1 MLYTRGEKHKI
12 ALLPKILCFE
22 YITKFRNLRERLV
35 RSHPSQGETFSSDS
49 CQEWCLAR
57 RSPKMSLFEFQ
68 AGRPNCNPLL
78 PQLSPL
84 QASKIC
90 KLIPFLTKGDYLSR
104 RSSSRVQHGCKC
116 GHPFIFVFL
125 CFLVVCIFAIIVQV
139 AGGSAATAFL
149 KSNILGKH
157 CYKMK
162 HLEKMHYSLPTF
174 CYKFKC
180 TLAWKKYTTASSGG
194 NSTLLCCISLFY
206 MRSPPRGLYFFLQ
219 KSVFFL
225 KPNIRDMSFF

>member
-22 YITKFRNLRERLV
+22 YITKFRNLCERLV

-90 KLIPFLTKGDYLSR
+90 KLIPFLTKGDSGFIISSDCEGWTIGNYLSR

-116 GHPFIFVFL
+116 GHPFIFVLL
-125 CFLVVCIFAIIVQV
+125 CFLLVCIFAIIVQV
-139 AGGSAATAFL
+139 AMEVSSYSIL
-149 KSNILGKH
+149 KAIYFKKTLLQNEIFRDNALFFANILLQIH
-157 CYKMK
+157 SQSSIPDICQ
-162 HLEKMHYSLPTF
+162 F
-174 CYKFKC
+174 
-180 TLAWKKYTTASSGG
+180 WYTTA
-194 NSTLLCCISLFY
+194 LYLF
-206 MRSPPRGLYFFLQ
+206 MPVKVHQ
-219 KSVFFL
+219 KVRNFAT
-225 KPNIRDMSFF
+225 K